1 MFRNPDPVDNCG
13 CDGKRV
19 DSRLC
24 RVEPEYLMRRNQ
36 ITPWDG
42 ADEFIF
48 RDKARLEK
56 YKKEHDESNCML
68 DAGSKFLHESS

>member
-42 ADEFIF
+42 GDEFIF
-48 RDKARLEK
+48 RE
-56 YKKEHDESNCML
+56 
-68 DAGSKFLHESS
+68 